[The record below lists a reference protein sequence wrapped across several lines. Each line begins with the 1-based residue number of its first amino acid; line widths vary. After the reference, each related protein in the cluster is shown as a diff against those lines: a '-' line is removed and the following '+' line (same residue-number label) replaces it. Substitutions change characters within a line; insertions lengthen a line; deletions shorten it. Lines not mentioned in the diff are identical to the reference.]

1 MPVPNTNN
9 EIIIG
14 GQRFPLQGIT
24 VVTFDDIGGLS
35 FPAKKREAAAVGFTT
50 TQGSDVYT
58 DRFVKGKKI
67 TTYEDLVDSKAIT
80 QIIIHTDLVKDSEM
94 CFRVLVDRGLST
106 HFMVDWDGTI
116 YQGLDPLYTAYHA
129 GDNNQNSIGIDF
141 NNVMKNLVRDPSA
154 KPYDPK
160 ADRFAEMSKKEF
172 RRPKSG
178 RMTINGGKVQ
188 SYGYTDPQYQALIAL
203 LKVLT
208 DQLEIPKQV
217 PFDAKGE
224 IVTETLTDPTY
235 PGIVGHWHVSAD
247 RWDPGP
253 GFDWERVYFG
263 LQGEYNSFPILL
275 DGETNINNLLEPKKV
290 KEYAEQYYQANERDG
305 AGGWYPMGMNQTW
318 HGGIH
323 IPGKKGD
330 KVLAMFDGV
339 IVAARFGTEAVK
351 LGHNNFIVLRH
362 DIPIPSRSG
371 GDPKIFTFYSLYM
384 HLAPIDFRNITDDS
398 PKWVQEVARLDAGKT
413 AEEEKDREGKGDE
426 EGDGEDGADEEAV
439 DEESLEDE
447 GAIIVEGDW
456 DKKMQYM
463 EVSPGY
469 GALLK
474 QQRNK
479 NRRIA
484 LLPYTEAPI
493 KIRSGDP
500 IGEIGQYGPNPDEW
514 QYMLEVDVFA
524 DPAKP
529 WKEAVNLSIHG
540 RWLVELN
547 DDLGSDLFVEDPEIL
562 GLFGTS
568 RRAGL
573 SLNPARVLAPAD
585 IQEFFTIPG
594 EFVEERRY
602 LHKVV
607 TRHVSEWSDSVD
619 WVLALSKAEGW
630 GGKIDDFRK
639 ILRGSSLAK
648 DAIQT
653 VLPWIWLS
661 KDVAEH
667 IGIDTK
673 EWRGILDHFHPIQFL
688 IWLTFHSSQRL
699 QVVSRG
705 VSKRKLK
712 ALKKEAEEKAQEER
726 FQERSGF
733 GASFFVEES
742 PEPNAGKAL
751 DRWMMEW
758 DQGEWR
764 RTFVDEE

>member
-1 MPVPNTNN
+1 MPDTNN

-24 VVTFDDIGGLS
+24 VVTYEDVGGYS
-35 FPAKKREAAAVGFTT
+35 FPAKKNEALAKT
-50 TQGSDVYT
+50 GSDLYT
-58 DRFVKGKKI
+58 DRYVKGKKI
-67 TTYEDLVDSKAIT
+67 STYESLVESKAIT
-80 QIIIHTDLVKDSEM
+80 QIIIHTDLARDSAK
-94 CFRVLVDRGLST
+94 CFDVLVGRGLST

-116 YQGLDPLYTAYHA
+116 YQSLDPLYTAYHA
-129 GDNNQNSIGIDF
+129 GENNGNSIGIDF
-141 NNVMKNLVRDPSA
+141 NNLMKNLVREPTA
-154 KPYDPK
+154 PPYNSDSE
-160 ADRFAEMSKKEF
+160 RFAEMSKKEY

-188 SYGYTDPQYQALIAL
+188 SWGYTDPQYQALIAL

-224 IVTETLTDPTY
+224 IVPDTLMDPTY
-235 PGIVGHWHVSAD
+235 PGVVAHWHVSAD

-275 DGETNINNLLEPKKV
+275 DGQTNINNLLEPAKV
-290 KEYAEQYYQANERDG
+290 KEYAQQFYDANEKDG

-323 IPGKKGD
+323 LPGKKGD
-330 KVLAMFDGV
+330 KVLSMFDGV
-339 IVAARFGTEAVK
+339 VVAARFGTEPVK

-384 HLAPIDFRNITDDS
+384 HLAPIDFHNIADDS
-398 PKWVQEVARLDAGKT
+398 PKWVQEVARLDAGKSK
-413 AEEEKDREGKGDE
+413 AEEEEREGKKNDGE
-426 EGDGEDGADEEAV
+426 EGDGEGEGAAAEE
-439 DEESLEDE
+439 EDE

-456 DKKMQYM
+456 DKKMQYL
-463 EVSPGY
+463 EVSPGF

-484 LLPYTEAPI
+484 LLPYTETPI
-493 KIRSGDP
+493 KVRAGDP
-500 IGEIGQYGPNPDEW
+500 IAEIGQWGPSPDEW
-514 QYMLEVDVFA
+514 RYMLEVEVFA

-540 RWLVELN
+540 RWLVELD

-585 IQEFFTIPG
+585 IQEFFTVPG
-594 EFVEERRY
+594 EYIEERRY

-607 TRHVSEWSDSVD
+607 TRHISEWSDAVD
-619 WVLALSKAEGW
+619 WVGALTKAEGW
-630 GGKIDDFRK
+630 GAKTDDFRK

-653 VLPWIWLS
+653 ILPWIWLS

-705 VSKRKLK
+705 VSKARLK
-712 ALKKEAEEKAQEER
+712 KLKKEAEEKAKEAR

-733 GASFFVEES
+733 GASFFIEDSE
-742 PEPNAGKAL
+742 EPNVGKAL
-751 DRWMMEW
+751 DRWLREW
-758 DQGEWR
+758 DQGEWE
-764 RTFVDEE
+764 RTFKDEE